1 MIIFDLDGTLA
12 NCEHRRY
19 LVDPSKHKHIICNK
33 IAYTAEGEPRTLK
46 PYHRITGDIWNP
58 DWDAFYEACDRD
70 EPIFPI
76 WDIFNTQVQ
85 WEDCQ
90 IWSGRS
96 ESVREKTIDWLMN
109 KCPLKPIYWNEESWN
124 YVLKMR
130 AIGNTEPD
138 EVFKGRWLDE
148 AIAEGKTIEYVF
160 DDSPK
165 MVRFWKSR
173 GIFCFNVN
181 QGEGEF

>member
-1 MIIFDLDGTLA
+1 MIVFDLDGTLA

-19 LVDPSKHKHIICNK
+19 LVDPAKDQNAWEYSHDDWRLLDKYGSPCTEKK
-33 IAYTAEGEPRTLK
+33 WK
-46 PYHRITGDIWNP
+46 P

-85 WEDCQ
+85 WQDCQ

-109 KCPLKPIYWNEESWN
+109 KCPLKPTYWNEESWN

-130 AIGNTEPD
+130 PIGNTEPD
-138 EVFKGRWLDE
+138 EVLKGRWLNE

-160 DDSPK
+160 DSMPK

-181 QGEGEF
+181 QDEEEF